1 MAKLTSQQA
10 TGLANNFLG
19 LAKVIGDFRY
29 KNWNKLTKSEK
40 KKLAAF
46 KSQILKSGEDILA
59 ISTNLVMDDVQ
70 TSLEEINSLSS
81 QIKGTVENLKNIQK
95 GINIAASI
103 VILGSSLISRN
114 PKSIIDA
121 IIGITDTLNG

>member
-40 KKLAAF
+40 NKLAAF